1 MHSDPLSHDTAPIF
15 LRKRMPQTL
24 AMLAM
29 LAAFAGCS
37 TNPANKRNEQ
47 YGVSVHALNYSSRE
61 VAYIA
66 VEQPGHPEGGA
77 GGDAL
82 NPYGGGGDI
91 CCFPVPAKWRPDFRV
106 VVVYQFYPETAYRR
120 VEVGVPPYPN
130 GKAGDIWLIVHPDFT
145 VEAVVSDWGPSRPE
159 WPGSIK
165 GYPVPSKEYARKRW
179 QEKIDLEKA
188 DKAAFEKDLNSKTI
202 TPSQRQDYLNEII
215 EINKNIE
222 YMEKHKP

>member
-1 MHSDPLSHDTAPIF
+1 MSVSRYRLLFPTLLFVPLV
-15 LRKRMPQTL
+15 L
-24 AMLAM
+24 
-29 LAAFAGCS
+29 LAACAS
-37 TNPANKRNEQ
+37 PAQTPAR

-106 VVVYQFYPETAYRR
+106 VVVYQFYPETEYRR

-130 GKAGDIWLIVHPDFT
+130 GKVGDIWLIVHPDFT

-165 GYPVPSKEYARKRW
+165 GYPVPSRAYRLKLW
-179 QEKIDLEKA
+179 EKKLVEEKA
-188 DKAAFEKDLNSKTI
+188 ELAIFEKEV
-202 TPSQRQDYLNEII
+202 Q
-215 EINKNIE
+215 
-222 YMEKHKP
+222 KPD